1 MTGRLERVPIWLGCV
16 ALCFLPGAVGVVA
29 RPGAWYQ
36 GLVKPGLTP
45 PAWIF
50 PVAWTALYLA
60 MGVALSLFLDAPG
73 RNAPRAAIA
82 LFAGQLL
89 LNGLWSWLFFGLHR
103 PGLALVEIC
112 LLWLSIL
119 GSLIAFWRRRP
130 AAGALLAPYLAWVGF
145 AGYLNLELW
154 RLNR

>member
-1 MTGRLERVPIWLGCV
+1 MTGRLERVSLWLGCV
-16 ALCFLPGAVGVVA
+16 FLCLLPGAVGVVV

-36 GLVKPGLTP
+36 DLAKPGLTP

-50 PVAWTALYLA
+50 PVAWTALYLT
-60 MGVALSLFLDAPG
+60 MGGALSLFLEAPG
-73 RNAPRAAIA
+73 RSVARLPLA
-82 LFAGQLL
+82 LFAAQLL

-103 PGLALVEIC
+103 PGLALVEIG

-130 AAGALLAPYLAWVGF
+130 AAGALLTPYLAWVGF